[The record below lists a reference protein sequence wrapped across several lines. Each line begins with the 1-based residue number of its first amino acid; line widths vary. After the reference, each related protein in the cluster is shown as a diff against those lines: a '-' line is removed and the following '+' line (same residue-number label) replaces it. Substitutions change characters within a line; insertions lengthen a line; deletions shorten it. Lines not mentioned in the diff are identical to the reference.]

1 VLDPVLIAGYM
12 PDLDQLSINTIRFL
26 AADAVEQANSG
37 HPGMPMGAA
46 AMAYALWQRHLRH
59 DPSDPL
65 WLDRDRFV
73 LSAGHGSMLLYG
85 LLHLTGYDLPLDE
98 LKRFRQFGS
107 LTPGH
112 PEAHITQGVE
122 ATTGPLGQGV
132 GNAVGM
138 AIAERFLA
146 ARYNRE
152 GHTLFD
158 HYTYVICSDGD
169 LMEGIASEAASLAG
183 HLGLG
188 KLIMLYDDNEISID
202 GSTDLAFTEDV
213 EARFEAYGWHV
224 EHVEDGN
231 DLDAVDAAIREA
243 QAEADVPS
251 LIAVRTHIGYGSPKQ
266 DSAESHGSPLGAEA
280 LKASKEKLGWP
291 LEPTFHIPAEVR
303 THMGAAKQR
312 GASDAWYEKLD
323 AYRADYPQEAAELDA
338 LMKGRLPEGWDA
350 DLPAFG
356 ADAKPMATRAASG
369 RAINALAPKLPTL
382 LGGSADLAP
391 SNNTTINGVPAHTR
405 EHPEGRN
412 FHFGVREH
420 AMAAALN
427 GMALHG
433 GVIPYGGTFL
443 IFSDYMRPSMRLA
456 ALTGLRVVYVLTHD
470 SVGLGEDGPTHQ
482 PVEHL
487 MSLRAI
493 PDLTVIRPADANE
506 TIEAWRIAVTRGW
519 TGASAHGGHEAAE
532 SGHATPPAGGKAAY
546 SPTGI
551 ARGGP
556 TVLALSRQNLPVLDA
571 ARARE
576 GVKRGAY
583 VVRDAGV
590 AAGAGPDSSPSLVLV
605 GTGSEVELCL
615 RAAARLENEH
625 GLATRVVSMPSWELF
640 SEQSAEYR
648 EAVLPRDVP
657 KVSVEAGVSLGWERW
672 VGSDGAI
679 VGLDR
684 FGASAPGR
692 TALEKLG
699 FNEDNVIAHALRA
712 VGRTA
717 AAGAR

>member
-1 VLDPVLIAGYM
+1 MASIDE
-12 PDLDQLSINTIRFL
+12 LSINTIRFL

-46 AMAYALWQRHLRH
+46 AMAYVLWHRHLRH
-59 DPSDPL
+59 DPSDPR

-85 LLHLTGYDLPLDE
+85 LLHLTGYDLSIDQI
-98 LKRFRQFGS
+98 RNFRQFGS

-112 PEAHITQGVE
+112 PEAHITTGVE

-146 ARYNRE
+146 ARYNRD
-152 GHTLFD
+152 GHELFD

-169 LMEGIASEAASLAG
+169 LMEGVASEAASLAG

-202 GSTDLAFTEDV
+202 GSTELAFTEDV

-231 DLDAVDAAIREA
+231 DLEAIDAAIREA
-243 QAEADVPS
+243 QSETELPS

-266 DSAESHGSPLGAEA
+266 DTAEAHGSPLGEEA
-280 LKASKEKLGWP
+280 LLASKEKLGWP
-291 LEPTFHIPAEVR
+291 LAPRFHIPQEVVR
-303 THMGAAKQR
+303 HMGAAKQR
-312 GASDAWYEKLD
+312 GAADVWQEKLET
-323 AYRADYPQEAAELDA
+323 YREVEPELAAELEL
-338 LMKGRLPEGWDA
+338 LMNGRLPDGWDA
-350 DLPAFG
+350 DLPTFG
-356 ADAKPMATRAASG
+356 ADSKAMATRAASG
-369 RAINALAPKLPTL
+369 KAINALAKRIPTL

-391 SNNTTINGVPAHTR
+391 SNNTTIVGEPAQSR
-405 EHPEGRN
+405 DEHGGRN

-420 AMAAALN
+420 GMAAALN

-456 ALTGLRVVYVLTHD
+456 ALTGLRVIYVLTHD
-470 SVGLGEDGPTHQ
+470 SIGLGEDGPTHQ

-506 TIEAWRIAVTRGW
+506 TIEAWRIAVQRGGIGSE
-519 TGASAHGGHEAAE
+519 GAG
-532 SGHATPPAGGKAAY
+532 SGHSGGPSAARVGHP
-546 SPTGI
+546 SVG
-551 ARGGP
+551 RGGP
-556 TVLALSRQNLPVLDA
+556 TVLALSRQNLPILDA
-571 ARARE
+571 AKARD

-583 VVRDAGV
+583 VVRESE
-590 AAGAGPDSSPSLVLV
+590 GAELVLI
-605 GTGSEVELCL
+605 GTGSEVELCI
-615 RAAARLENEH
+615 RAATRLENEH
-625 GLATRVVSMPSWELF
+625 QVPTRVVSMPSWELF
-640 SEQSAEYR
+640 AEQPADYR
-648 EAVLPRDVP
+648 AAVLPRDLP
-657 KVSVEAGVSLGWERW
+657 KVAVEAGVTLGWERW
-672 VGSDGAI
+672 VGEDGLI

-684 FGASAPGR
+684 FGASAPGKV
-692 TALEKLG
+692 ALERLG
-699 FNEDNVIAHALRA
+699 FNEENVIEHGLRA
-712 VGRTA
+712 VR
-717 AAGAR
+717 ARV

>member
-1 VLDPVLIAGYM
+1 MASIDE
-12 PDLDQLSINTIRFL
+12 LSINTLRFL

-46 AMAYALWQRHLRH
+46 AMAYVLWQRHLRH
-59 DPSDPL
+59 DPSDPR

-85 LLHLTGYDLPLDE
+85 LLHLTGYDLSIDQI
-98 LKRFRQFGS
+98 RNFRQFGS

-112 PEAHITQGVE
+112 PEAHITPGVE

-146 ARYNRE
+146 ARYNRD
-152 GHTLFD
+152 GHELFD

-183 HLGLG
+183 HLALG

-202 GSTDLAFTEDV
+202 GSTELAFTEDV
-213 EARFEAYGWHV
+213 EMRFEAYGWHV

-243 QAEADVPS
+243 QAETDMPS

-266 DSAESHGSPLGAEA
+266 DSAESHGSPLGEEA
-280 LKASKEKLGWP
+280 LIASKENLGWP
-291 LEPTFHIPAEVR
+291 LAPRFHIPQEVR
-303 THMGAAKQR
+303 VHMGAAKQR
-312 GASDAWYEKLD
+312 GASDAWAEKLE
-323 AYRADYPQEAAELDA
+323 AYREVEPELAAELEL
-338 LMKGRLPEGWDA
+338 LMNGKLPEGWDA
-350 DLPAFG
+350 ELPTFG
-356 ADAKPMATRAASG
+356 AETKAMATRAASG
-369 RAINALAPKLPTL
+369 KAINALAKKLPTL

-391 SNNTTINGVPAHTR
+391 SNNTTIVGEPAQSR
-405 EHPEGRN
+405 DEHGGRN

-420 AMAAALN
+420 AMGAALN

-470 SVGLGEDGPTHQ
+470 SIGLGEDGPTHQ

-487 MSLRAI
+487 MALRAI

-506 TIEAWRIAVTRGW
+506 TVEAWRIAVQRGGIGPE
-519 TGASAHGGHEAAE
+519 GAG
-532 SGHATPPAGGKAAY
+532 SGHSGGPSAARVGHP
-546 SPTGI
+546 SVG
-551 ARGGP
+551 RGGP
-556 TVLALSRQNLPVLDA
+556 TVLALSRQNLPILDA
-571 ARARE
+571 AKARE
-576 GVKRGAY
+576 GVERGAY
-583 VVRDAGV
+583 VVRESNGDAQ
-590 AAGAGPDSSPSLVLV
+590 LVFI
-605 GTGSEVELCL
+605 GTGSEVELCM
-615 RAAARLENEH
+615 RAAARLEKEH
-625 GLATRVVSMPSWELF
+625 GIATRVVSMPSWELF
-640 SEQSAEYR
+640 AEQSADYR
-648 EAVLPRDVP
+648 AQVLPRELPRVA
-657 KVSVEAGVSLGWERW
+657 VEAGVTLGWERW
-672 VGSDGAI
+672 VGGDGLI

-684 FGASAPGR
+684 FGASAPGKV
-692 TALEKLG
+692 ALEKLG
-699 FNEDNVIAHALRA
+699 FNEENVIEHGLRA
-712 VGRTA
+712 VRNRA
-717 AAGAR
+717 

>member
-1 VLDPVLIAGYM
+1 MA
-12 PDLDQLSINTIRFL
+12 DLDELSINTLRFL

-46 AMAYALWQRHLRH
+46 AMAYVLWQRHLRH
-59 DPSDPL
+59 DPSDPR

-85 LLHLTGYDLPLDE
+85 LLHLTGYE
-98 LKRFRQFGS
+98 LSIDQIRNFRQFGS

-112 PEAHITQGVE
+112 PEAHITPGVE

-152 GHTLFD
+152 GHELFD
-158 HYTYVICSDGD
+158 HFTYVICSDGD

-202 GSTDLAFTEDV
+202 GSTELAFTEDV
-213 EARFEAYGWHV
+213 EMRFEAYGWHV

-231 DLDAVDAAIREA
+231 DIEAIDAAIREA
-243 QAEADVPS
+243 QAETDMPS
-251 LIAVRTHIGYGSPKQ
+251 LIAVRTNIGYGSPKQ
-266 DSAESHGSPLGAEA
+266 DTAEAHGSPLGEEA
-280 LKASKEKLGWP
+280 LLASKETLGWP
-291 LEPTFHIPAEVR
+291 LAPRFHIPQEVR
-303 THMGAAKQR
+303 VHMGAAKQR
-312 GASDAWYEKLD
+312 GASDAWQEKLE
-323 AYRADYPQEAAELDA
+323 AYRAIEPELAAELEL
-338 LMKGRLPEGWDA
+338 LMKGKLPEGWDSE
-350 DLPAFG
+350 LPTFG
-356 ADAKPMATRAASG
+356 PDTKAMATRAASG
-369 RAINALAPKLPTL
+369 KAINALAKKLPTL

-391 SNNTTINGVPAHTR
+391 SNNTTIVGEPAQSR
-405 EHPEGRN
+405 DEHGGRN

-420 AMAAALN
+420 GMAAALN

-456 ALTGLRVVYVLTHD
+456 ALTGLRVIYVLTHD
-470 SVGLGEDGPTHQ
+470 SIGLGEDGPTHQ

-506 TIEAWRIAVTRGW
+506 TIEAWRIAVQRGGVGPD
-519 TGASAHGGHEAAE
+519 GAG
-532 SGHATPPAGGKAAY
+532 SGHSGGPSAARVGHP
-546 SPTGI
+546 SVG
-551 ARGGP
+551 RGGP
-556 TVLALSRQNLPVLDA
+556 TALALSRQNLPILDA
-571 ARARE
+571 AKARD
-576 GVKRGAY
+576 GVRRGAY
-583 VVRDAGV
+583 VVRDAGGD
-590 AAGAGPDSSPSLVLV
+590 AQLVLI

-615 RAAARLENEH
+615 RAAARLEKDH
-625 GLATRVVSMPSWELF
+625 GIATRVVSMPSWELF
-640 SEQSAEYR
+640 AEQSADYR
-648 EAVLPRDVP
+648 ASVLPRDVP
-657 KVSVEAGVSLGWERW
+657 KVAVEAGVTLGWERW
-672 VGSDGAI
+672 VGEDGLI

-684 FGASAPGR
+684 FGASAPGKV
-692 TALEKLG
+692 ALEKLG
-699 FNEDNVIAHALRA
+699 FNEENVIEHGLRA
-712 VGRTA
+712 VRSGHA
-717 AAGAR
+717 

>member
-1 VLDPVLIAGYM
+1 MA
-12 PDLDQLSINTIRFL
+12 DLDLLSINTLRFL

-59 DPSDPL
+59 DPADPM

-85 LLHLTGYDLPLDE
+85 LLHLTGYDLPLE
-98 LKRFRQFGS
+98 QIRNFRQFGS

-112 PEAHITQGVE
+112 PEAHITPGVE

-138 AIAERFLA
+138 AIAERSLA
-146 ARYNRE
+146 ARYNRP

-213 EARFEAYGWHV
+213 EMRFEAYGWHV
-224 EHVEDGN
+224 EHIEDGN
-231 DLDAVDAAIREA
+231 DVDAIDAAIQEA
-243 QAEADVPS
+243 QAETEVPS

-280 LKASKEKLGWP
+280 LRASKTNLGWP

-312 GASDAWYEKLD
+312 GASDAWHDRLE
-323 AYRADYPQEAAELDA
+323 AYRADEPELAAELDA
-338 LMKGRLPEGWDA
+338 LMKGELPKGWDA
-350 DLPAFG
+350 DLPTFG

-369 RAINALAPKLPTL
+369 AAINALAPKLPTL

-391 SNNTTINGVPAHTR
+391 SNNTTIKGEPAQSRTN
-405 EHPEGRN
+405 PGGRN

-420 AMAAALN
+420 AMGAALN

-433 GVIPYGGTFL
+433 GVLPYGGTFL

-487 MSLRAI
+487 MALRAI

-506 TIEAWRIAVTRGW
+506 TIEAWRVALTRGW
-519 TGASAHGGHEAAE
+519 TGASAHGGHEAAK
-532 SGHATPPAGGKAAY
+532 SGHAAGY
-546 SPTGI
+546 SPRGV

-556 TVLALSRQNLPVLDA
+556 TVLALSRQNLPILDA
-571 ARARE
+571 ARARD

-583 VVRDAGV
+583 VVRDA
-590 AAGAGPDSSPSLVLV
+590 ATPALVLI

-615 RAAARLENEH
+615 RAATRLEKEH
-625 GLATRVVSMPSWELF
+625 DVATRVVSMPSWELF
-640 SEQSAEYR
+640 SEQDDAYR
-648 EAVLPRDVP
+648 ASVLPRDVP
-657 KVSVEAGVSLGWERW
+657 KMSVEAGVSLGWQRW
-672 VGSDGAI
+672 VGSDG
-679 VGLDR
+679 VVLGLDR
-684 FGASAPGR
+684 FGASAPGK

-699 FNEDNVIAHALRA
+699 FNEDNVIEHGLRA
-712 VGRTA
+712 VRLQRA
-717 AAGAR
+717 